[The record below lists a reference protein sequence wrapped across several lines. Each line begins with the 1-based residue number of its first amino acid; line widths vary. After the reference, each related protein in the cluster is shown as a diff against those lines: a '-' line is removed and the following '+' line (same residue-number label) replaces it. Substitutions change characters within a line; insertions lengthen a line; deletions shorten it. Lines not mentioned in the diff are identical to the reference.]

1 MVSGFRICRSGVSG
15 GGGGDYGG
23 LPSDGTCG
31 AGRDGALCNARGHLG
46 PDEFERVMR
55 EQVDERRDRQRG
67 REGGRRGGRR
77 EGKGGGREGET
88 GTGGDRV
95 KRASERE
102 REREG
107 GREGG
112 RKTERPKRAWRL
124 RAGAGSWRLPR
135 PRRRREEAAAR
146 ERTGSSFSS
155 FHLLEEEDEQDE
167 EEEEEEEDVV
177 MTLKTRSFVISVS
190 PGFSA
195 AARRQPG
202 LAGALV
208 SAPQRPCQPW
218 RQRWRLEAGVISLG
232 DSCTSFLGGGG
243 GGGLREDPALH
254 AKY

>member
-1 MVSGFRICRSGVSG
+1 MW
-15 GGGGDYGG
+15 
-23 LPSDGTCG
+23 
-31 AGRDGALCNARGHLG
+31 
-46 PDEFERVMR
+46 
-55 EQVDERRDRQRG
+55 
-67 REGGRRGGRR
+67 
-77 EGKGGGREGET
+77 
-88 GTGGDRV
+88 
-95 KRASERE
+95 KR
-102 REREG
+102 
-107 GREGG
+107 
-112 RKTERPKRAWRL
+112 KNM
-124 RAGAGSWRLPR
+124 GSWRRPS